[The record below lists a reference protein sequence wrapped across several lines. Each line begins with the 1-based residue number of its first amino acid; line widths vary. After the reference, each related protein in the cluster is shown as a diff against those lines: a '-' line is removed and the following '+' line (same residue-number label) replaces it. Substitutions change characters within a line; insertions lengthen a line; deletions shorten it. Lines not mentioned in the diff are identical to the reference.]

1 MGLALDKGDQPG
13 LNPSIPPCISG
24 HSQQVHRSQDTKYYV
39 IHSIETQK
47 NLQTISFGCH
57 QFLLCL
63 FIFPKISRL
72 TGTIE

>member
-47 NLQTISFGCH
+47 QISKQSLLVVTNFFCVYLS
-57 QFLLCL
+57 FL
-63 FIFPKISRL
+63 RL
-72 TGTIE
+72 AG